1 MVYNVIANNIMLLFN
16 NMNNND
22 MEMYNMHTRCHCFC
36 KRKQSLLGKFVQ
48 IATDVLKLVS
58 MAVFL
63 NVKKI
68 ITPLSLEPFLTVF
81 PPNFVS

>member
-1 MVYNVIANNIMLLFN
+1 M
-16 NMNNND
+16 
-22 MEMYNMHTRCHCFC
+22 
-36 KRKQSLLGKFVQ
+36 Q

>member
-1 MVYNVIANNIMLLFN
+1 MNNNIIMSLFN

-22 MEMYNMHTRCHCFC
+22 MEMYNMYTHNTIFN

-48 IATDVLKLVS
+48 IAMDMLQLVS

-63 NVKKI
+63 N
-68 ITPLSLEPFLTVF
+68 F
-81 PPNFVS
+81 